1 MENLSPVWGWSGV
14 RNTVT
19 DRKRSFPQSWGWTL
33 NRRAYERH
41 YSVIPPSWGLVRRS
55 VRFQRQPVP
64 PFLGGINNKISLFI
78 EEAMTED
85 HRNSVMF
92 GHAGAALLFGAAF
105 PFLFGGGGFV
115 NRFGQVVY
123 QNVEQG
129 LRDGRG
135 EAVHQRPP

>member
-1 MENLSPVWGWSGV
+1 MNDIIALFPLLGGWSGA
-14 RNTVT
+14 
-19 DRKRSFPQSWGWTL
+19 QSAFSGST
-33 NRRAYERH
+33 
-41 YSVIPPSWGLVRRS
+41 
-55 VRFQRQPVP
+55 FP

-78 EEAMTED
+78 GEGMTED

-115 NRFGQVVY
+115 NRFGQVVH
-123 QNVEQG
+123 QDVEQG